1 MPEPSALQTA
11 AFVRSGERTAAQVC
25 DNTIARIE
33 ARDGALNAV
42 VVRDFDRARAA
53 AAALDAR
60 IADGFDAPLL
70 GVAMTVKESFD
81 IAGLPTTW
89 GFAEHADHIASDD
102 ALAVKRL
109 KAAGAII
116 VGKTNVPVALAD
128 LQSNNPVY
136 GRTLNAVDQ
145 SRSAGG
151 SSGGGA
157 VALAAGMVPLE
168 FGSDIGGS
176 IRVPAAFNGVWGH
189 KPTFDALSKEGHFF
203 PRTDAARGALSVI
216 GPMARDPDDLALALD
231 LVSDLVLARDAE
243 RAASSWRVLVMEG
256 HPVAPVQASIRR
268 ALAGLAAAL
277 RKAGV
282 SVDEKTDILPDLEA
296 QHRHYMTMLNWTI
309 LRGKAQGPHPAPTL
323 EQWFDLEDEQARCI
337 RQWKRLFDRYDAV
350 IAPVLGTVAF
360 PHDDA
365 ALAERRLPIDGAD
378 TAFGA
383 QFAFP
388 GLATFPLLPA
398 TSVPI
403 GRDADGLPI
412 GVQVIADTYRDHRA
426 IDLAR
431 LCHDL
436 TIGASA

>member
-1 MPEPSALQTA
+1 MAELSALQTA
-11 AFVRSGERTAAQVC
+11 TAVRSRETTAAQVC
-25 DNTIARIE
+25 DDTIARIE
-33 ARDGALNAV
+33 QRDGALNAV

-53 AAALDAR
+53 AAELDRR

-89 GFAEHADHIASDD
+89 GFAEHADHIAQAD
-102 ALAVKRL
+102 ALAVERL
-109 KAAGAII
+109 KRAGAII

-145 SRSAGG
+145 TRSAGG

-157 VALAAGMVPLE
+157 VALASGMVPLE
-168 FGSDIGGS
+168 YGSDIGGS
-176 IRVPAAFNGVWGH
+176 IRVPAAFNGIWGH

-231 LVSDLVLARDAE
+231 LVSDVALPHGHE
-243 RAASSWRVLVMEG
+243 RRPEDWRVLLLTS
-256 HPVAPVQASIRR
+256 HPVAPVQGSISAALER
-268 ALAGLAAAL
+268 LAGALTAAGAQ
-277 RKAGV
+277 
-282 SVDEKTDILPDLEA
+282 VDRESELLPDLEA
-296 QHRHYMTMLNWTI
+296 QHRNYMTMLNWTI
-309 LRGKAQGPHPAPTL
+309 MRGKSQGSHAAPTL
-323 EQWFDLEDEQARCI
+323 EQWFDLEDEQSRCI
-337 RQWKRLFDRYDAV
+337 RQWKRLFAHYDAV
-350 IAPVLGTVAF
+350 IAPVLGAVAF

-365 ALAERRLPIDGAD
+365 ALAERRLPIDGTD

-426 IDLAR
+426 IRLAR
-431 LCHDL
+431 LCHNL
-436 TIGASA
+436 TLGASA